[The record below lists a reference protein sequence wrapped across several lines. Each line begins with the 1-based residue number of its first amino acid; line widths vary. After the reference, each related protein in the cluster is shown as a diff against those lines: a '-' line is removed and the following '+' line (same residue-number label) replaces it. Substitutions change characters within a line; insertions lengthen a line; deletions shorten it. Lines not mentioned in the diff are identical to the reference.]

1 MAFIKIN
8 SILKKRGQNEVRIIP
23 AAVNGARIKVLVGSC
38 AHCAKLRDNVIAAMK
53 QANIPET
60 ELEIKMLLLA
70 NSALDD
76 DGNQY
81 YNDAASGVTIVWSNH
96 GSSVSRWNFYDE
108 STDYC
113 DINTENEIDV
123 MLMRGVIPVFV
134 SCKNGAVDSNE
145 LYKLNTVADRFGS
158 IYAKKIIAATYL
170 GKMGSGREMDPFRRR
185 AEEMGIELIENAHLM
200 NDDEL
205 LARLKKATE

>member
-1 MAFIKIN
+1 MLRSTSLIVRKSSTAYADWRKNSEGAVSLKNSALTRDCLRFAIKNAQI
-8 SILKKRGQNEVRIIP
+8 KRCL
-23 AAVNGARIKVLVGSC
+23 AKAGS
-38 AHCAKLRDNVIAAMK
+38 V
-53 QANIPET
+53 
-60 ELEIKMLLLA
+60 LEIKMLLLA

-96 GSSVSRWNFYDE
+96 GSSARRWNFYDE

-158 IYAKKIIAATYL
+158 IYAKKSLQQPI
-170 GKMGSGREMDPFRRR
+170 
-185 AEEMGIELIENAHLM
+185 
-200 NDDEL
+200 
-205 LARLKKATE
+205 LARWVQEGKWIRSADVRKRWALSS